1 MDVLLPVAWPL
12 VAVDRCPVVTS
23 RSRAACPA
31 STDRSPHC
39 PDTDNNSIDHPM
51 TTLASPKT
59 NCPQLLPSSVAAAP
73 PGASVA
79 GRGAA
84 SSMDCCIL
92 WATTRPCKNSE
103 HRAQLRFMPAIPGAD
118 CCDTLRTRSKTC
130 LPVKLIRPI
139 PQCHIFTQA
148 RSTPST
154 CFIKG
159 STFEEFFWGH
169 SRPGAS
175 YN

>member
-31 STDRSPHC
+31 STDRSSHC
-39 PDTDNNSIDHPM
+39 PDNSIDHPM
-51 TTLASPKT
+51 TTLASPQT

-73 PGASVA
+73 PGAS
-79 GRGAA
+79 AA

-92 WATTRPCKNSE
+92 WATTRPRRNSE
-103 HRAQLRFMPAIPGAD
+103 HRTAKIYACNPRSRLLRSVSR
-118 CCDTLRTRSKTC
+118 TLRTRSKTC

-139 PQCHIFTQA
+139 PQCHIFTRA
-148 RSTPST
+148 RSNPST

-159 STFEEFFWGH
+159 STFEDFLLGSF
-169 SRPGAS
+169 AS
-175 YN
+175 GG